1 MSHRYEPM
9 KDPRRAGKHVS
20 AAIDFLVSLGLG
32 SVEVV
37 KRKHLHLS
45 WAWGPRRLS
54 IVLPCTPKNTDDA
67 TTLARQR
74 IRKAIREASA

>member
-9 KDPRRAGKHVS
+9 KDPRRAGKHVG
-20 AAIDFLVSLGLG
+20 AAIDFLSELGLG
-32 SVEVV
+32 QVEVV

-45 WAWGPRRLS
+45 WAWGARRLS
-54 IVLPCTPKNTDDA
+54 IVLPCTPKNMDDA

-74 IRKAIREASA
+74 IRKAIREACA

>member
-54 IVLPCTPKNTDDA
+54 ISMPCTPRSEDHAAVTA
-67 TTLARQR
+67 IQR
-74 IRKAIREASA
+74 IRRAIREAS